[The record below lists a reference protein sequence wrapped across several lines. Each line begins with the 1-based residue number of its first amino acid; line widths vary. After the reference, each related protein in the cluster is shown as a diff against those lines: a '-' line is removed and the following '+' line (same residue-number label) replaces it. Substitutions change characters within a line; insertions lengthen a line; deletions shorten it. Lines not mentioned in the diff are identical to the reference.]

1 MPRLSWQSRS
11 LLHGFCSLLLHN
23 VALLLSSSTQWKSSQ
38 DIRFAEVE
46 VYMTPSA
53 ILFTKQTKIRRV
65 GYCRGEPIYRIHP
78 TPALPLLQNENST
91 VTGKGISDTSHP
103 LHLQKRDSSW
113 SCPSIVCGS
122 RGCPAVRRSPTLC
135 VASLQPRWCRTGL
148 APKWACAAETRRL
161 CPPGTSF
168 GTVDTKCRELWL
180 LRAGGRGN
188 PISCLQPNCTWDSS
202 SWHQSSSVILT

>member
-1 MPRLSWQSRS
+1 MTVKVPP
-11 LLHGFCSLLLHN
+11 FCSLLLHN

-65 GYCRGEPIYRIHP
+65 GYCRGEPMYRIHP

-135 VASLQPRWCRTGL
+135 VASLQPRWCLHR
-148 APKWACAAETRRL
+148 
-161 CPPGTSF
+161 F
-168 GTVDTKCRELWL
+168 GTKVSVCCRNSK
-180 LRAGGRGN
+180 AV
-188 PISCLQPNCTWDSS
+188 S
-202 SWHQSSSVILT
+202 SWHLLRHCRHKMPGTVTAQGRW